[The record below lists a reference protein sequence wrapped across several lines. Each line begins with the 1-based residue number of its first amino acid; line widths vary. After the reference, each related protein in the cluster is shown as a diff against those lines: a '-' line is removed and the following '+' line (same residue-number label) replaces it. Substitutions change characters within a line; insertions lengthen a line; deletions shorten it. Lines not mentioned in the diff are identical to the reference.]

1 MNKEVYVAQQTS
13 IDWASF
19 CRQICIDAVIKHE
32 KPIGGPGKVVE
43 IDEFLFGKKKHGGG
57 KSQMIFL
64 P

>member
-1 MNKEVYVAQQTS
+1 MNKEVNVAQQTS

-19 CRQICIDAVIKHE
+19 CRQICIDAVITHV

-43 IDEFLFGKKKHGGG
+43 IDESLFGKKKHGGG